1 MMSWIAGVSPIGISS
16 LGTAFVAGRNRVP
29 APAAG
34 MTALLTC
41 IARTIGDARRR
52 LWALF
57 GPPEAEPDHGTDS
70 PVSFGSVPTY
80 VYKFVDS
87 GETIEIQ
94 QSFDEPTLTE
104 TTHPVT

>member
-1 MMSWIAGVSPIGISS
+1 MWSTPAPNASSMISWIAGVSPIGISS
-16 LGTAFVAGRNRVP
+16 LGTALVAGRNRVP

-52 LWALF
+52 LLTCF
-57 GPPEAEPDHGTDS
+57 RLPGVRPDHSGYW
-70 PVSFGSVPTY
+70 PVSFGSVPTF

-94 QSFDEPTLTE
+94 QSFDE
-104 TTHPVT
+104 